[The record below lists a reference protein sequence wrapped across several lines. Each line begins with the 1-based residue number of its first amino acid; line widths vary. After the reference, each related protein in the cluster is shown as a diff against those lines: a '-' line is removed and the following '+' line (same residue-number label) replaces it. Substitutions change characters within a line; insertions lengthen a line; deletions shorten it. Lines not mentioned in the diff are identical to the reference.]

1 MRLARPALAGLAFA
15 LLATGCDNKSAP
27 ETNDVVVPVPEEP
40 ASNMADAPPPVVVN
54 EAVAN
59 AVIGLSEEE
68 RLSQEQQMQEDADA
82 TGMTSRLPPAEEQPA
97 NVAQ

>member
-1 MRLARPALAGLAFA
+1 MRLARPALAGFALA
-15 LLATGCDNKSAP
+15 LLATGCDRKPEP
-27 ETNDVVVPVPEEP
+27 ETNEVVVPVPEEP
-40 ASNMADAPPPVVVN
+40 ASNMAEAPPPVVVN

-59 AVIGLSEEE
+59 AVIGLSDEE

-97 NVAQ
+97 NAAQ